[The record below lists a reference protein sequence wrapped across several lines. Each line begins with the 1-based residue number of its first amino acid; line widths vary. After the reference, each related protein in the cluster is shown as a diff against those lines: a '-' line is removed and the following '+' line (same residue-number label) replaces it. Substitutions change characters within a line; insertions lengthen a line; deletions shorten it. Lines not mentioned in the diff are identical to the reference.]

1 MRCLIIL
8 STLALMCGVIK
19 SNAVM
24 AADQKL
30 AIHDIHPT
38 GLCEVKIQ
46 EADVV
51 TFKSRATL
59 ANGTLFDV
67 GEYEIKIGNSE
78 APKGIDEGLRG
89 LCKGDK
95 RILTIP
101 AELAYG
107 EEGLDHRVPSGTGVI
122 YEVEI
127 IVIERTEQKRRGLL
141 MNHVLNFHDTNKVED
156 CRLKV
161 QGGDMITWNYVGT
174 FADGKG
180 FASGY
185 FQATI
190 DKGEVIP
197 GVNEAMKGLCVDGKR
212 EMVMHHSQ
220 AYGER
225 GDGKNIPGYANIIF
239 NVHLLNLERPDV
251 GTESVEI
258 KRRYGGVTAENPI
271 KITDLTPT
279 TGDCEAPMK
288 VVNGSTIIWRG
299 FGYTLDGRQFD
310 KYEQQLNVGDGRTLP
325 ALENAILGLCAND
338 GRSIMI
344 HPTKAFGP
352 RGVPGRVPFDATVI
366 FDFTVLKIQKTEL

>member
-8 STLALMCGVIK
+8 SNLALFCGVIN
-19 SNAVM
+19 SIAVM
-24 AADQKL
+24 AADEKL
-30 AIHDIHPT
+30 AIRDLNPS
-38 GLCEVKIQ
+38 GLCETTTR
-46 EADVV
+46 EGDLV
-51 TFKSRATL
+51 TFKSRGSL

-67 GEYEIKIGNSE
+67 GEYEIKIGSGE

-95 RILTIP
+95 RIMTIP
-101 AELAYG
+101 ADLAYG
-107 EEGLDHRVPSGTGVI
+107 EEGLDHRVPTGTAVI

-127 IVIERTEQKRRGLL
+127 IIVERTEQTRRGLL
-141 MNHVLNFHDTNKVED
+141 MNHVLNFKDTNKVED
-156 CRLKV
+156 CRMQV

-174 FADGKG
+174 FANGEG

-185 FQATI
+185 FHATI
-190 DKGEVIP
+190 DNGEVIP

-239 NVHLLNLERPDV
+239 NVHLLSLERPNH
-251 GTESVEI
+251 GMESVEI
-258 KRRYGGVTAENPI
+258 KRRSGSVTVEDPI
-271 KITDLTPT
+271 KTTDLTPT
-279 TGDCEAPMK
+279 TGDCDMK
-288 VVNGSTIIWRG
+288 VANGSTIIWRG

-310 KYEQQLNVGDGRTLP
+310 KYEQQLNVGNGRTLP
-325 ALENAILGLCAND
+325 ALENAILGLCEND
-338 GRSIMI
+338 GRSVMI
-344 HPTKAFGP
+344 HPTKAFGAE
-352 RGVPGRVPFDATVI
+352 GVPGRVPFDATVI

>member
-8 STLALMCGVIK
+8 SILALMCAVIN

-24 AADQKL
+24 AEDQKL
-30 AIHDIHPT
+30 AIRDIKPT

-46 EADVV
+46 EGDLV
-51 TFKSRATL
+51 TFKSRASL

-67 GEYEIKIGNSE
+67 GEYEIKIGKSE

-107 EEGLDHRVPSGTGVI
+107 EEGLDHRVPSGTNVI

-127 IVIERTEQKRRGLL
+127 IIIERTEQKRRGLL

-156 CRLKV
+156 CHMKV
-161 QGGDMITWNYVGT
+161 QAGDKITWNYVGT

-185 FQATI
+185 FHASI

-239 NVHLLNLERPDV
+239 NVHLLSLERPEI
-251 GTESVEI
+251 GMESIEI

-279 TGDCEAPMK
+279 TGDCDMK
-288 VVNGSTIIWRG
+288 VANGSTIIWRG